1 MLKYLAISYN
11 HCAVVFLIVNNNII
25 RKALLI
31 LLSSMNRYILGAFLL
46 LCILKID
53 GKQNSG
59 GIELVDHCMS
69 HKAAPQF
76 LPLLKSHYNNYS
88 IKSIRRAFL
97 TILLLTIKNTKVQ

>member
-1 MLKYLAISYN
+1 MSRYTLGSY
-11 HCAVVFLIVNNNII
+11 I
-25 RKALLI
+25 
-31 LLSSMNRYILGAFLL
+31 L

-59 GIELVDHCMS
+59 GKELVDHCIS
-69 HKAAPQF
+69 PGAAPRF

-97 TILLLTIKNTKVQ
+97 IILLLTIKNTAVQ